1 MQGAVWKFFFS
12 LRHSCLAAGPSIPSS
27 DNVLVSAN
35 ATDTYSFTVDSVRV
49 LRVSPAVHAGPVAS
63 SQNARTI
70 AGGSY
75 SFDADDTGTCGTV
88 TYEPTIVVT
97 KAVAVVVEIYLSNR
111 VGAKSARPVGRLY
124 NAGSMLWR
132 SSKM

>member
-1 MQGAVWKFFFS
+1 MEFFFQPQALVS
-12 LRHSCLAAGPSIPSS
+12 GSGIVVPSS

-49 LRVSPAVHAGPVAS
+49 LRISPAVHAGPVAS

-75 SFDADDTGTCGTV
+75 SFDVHDTGTYGTG
-88 TYEPTIVVT
+88 TYEPTLVLT

-132 SSKM
+132 SSRM

>member
-1 MQGAVWKFFFS
+1 MEFFFS

-27 DNVLVSAN
+27 AYVLVCSAN

-75 SFDADDTGTCGTV
+75 SFDADDTGTYGTV
-88 TYEPTIVVT
+88 MYEPTIVVT
-97 KAVAVVVEIYLSNR
+97 KAVAVVVEIYVSNR
-111 VGAKSARPVGRLY
+111 VGAKSA
-124 NAGSMLWR
+124 
-132 SSKM
+132 